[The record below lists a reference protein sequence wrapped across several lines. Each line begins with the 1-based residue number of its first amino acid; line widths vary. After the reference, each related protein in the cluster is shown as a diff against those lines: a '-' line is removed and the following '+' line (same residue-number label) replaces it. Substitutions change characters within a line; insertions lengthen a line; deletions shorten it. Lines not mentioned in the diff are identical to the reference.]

1 MDKEKNTATA
11 TSMVSE
17 ENIGTLPNSFESNH
31 ETPQVLDKTNKHL
44 HTPDN
49 RPATKQIVPMLF
61 GISGVGML
69 LAVGGAWW
77 LVRNFRRSRIEN

>member
-11 TSMVSE
+11 TSSVSD
-17 ENIGTLPNSFESNH
+17 ENIGTLPNSFESNQ

-44 HTPDN
+44 HLPDN
-49 RPATKQIVPMLF
+49 RSASRQFVPLLF

-77 LVRNFRRSRIEN
+77 LVKKIRGTIPGK